1 MVERIACH
9 FQLLVHV
16 HRAKIQYLKPLNL
29 KMIFWGGGG
38 GSQKSKCFSYFKVV
52 ALYITAW

>member
-29 KMIFWGGGG
+29 KMIFFLGGGG
-38 GSQKSKCFSYFKVV
+38 HKKAS
-52 ALYITAW
+52 ALVILM